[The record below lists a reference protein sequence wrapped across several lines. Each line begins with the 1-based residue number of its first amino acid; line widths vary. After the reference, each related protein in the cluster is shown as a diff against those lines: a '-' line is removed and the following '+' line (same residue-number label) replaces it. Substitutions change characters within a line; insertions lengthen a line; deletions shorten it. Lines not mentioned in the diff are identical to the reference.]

1 MNRISMTSAIVFA
14 ALASYASMATAGEY
28 GDKCA
33 LGVAFG
39 KSVPTDCKVNLLI
52 KDKTYCFSSEA
63 SKALF
68 LEDTKGNIEKADAF
82 AGAQK

>member
-1 MNRISMTSAIVFA
+1 MNRISMMTAFLFV
-14 ALASYASMATAGEY
+14 ALASFASIARAGEY
-28 GDKCA
+28 ADKCA

-39 KSVPTDCKVNLLI
+39 KSVPTDCSVSHLI
-52 KDKTYCFSSEA
+52 KGKTYCFSSEA

-82 AGAQK
+82 ASIQK